1 MWPRGQHK
9 RATVT
14 AVSSTEVRDDRILPF
29 THVVAAAVIVVL
41 VFAFIVLFLLPG
53 QTDRRFAW
61 TIHPSMTA
69 MLMGAGYGSAIYF
82 FVHVLTERRWHRVG
96 PGFLPMSRALNTA
109 ALIVMKIRCPLGKL
123 VEPGCSVTR
132 RIWPTTGRDDHR
144 IVV

>member
-1 MWPRGQHK
+1 MWSRTQDK

-14 AVSSTEVRDDRILPF
+14 LVSSTEARDDRILPF
-29 THVVAAAVIVVL
+29 TRAVAAAVIVVL

-82 FVHVLTERRWHRVG
+82 FVRVINERQCHRAG
-96 PGFLPMSRALNTA
+96 LEHLPIN
-109 ALIVMKIRCPLGKL
+109 VFD
-123 VEPGCSVTR
+123 
-132 RIWPTTGRDDHR
+132 W
-144 IVV
+144 